1 MPKANKMVCP
11 ACGAEMNHHAEK
23 PNYTA
28 ALLDPRAAD
37 PDFGAV
43 LEETHTCPKCGTIAV
58 RRA

>member
-1 MPKANKMVCP
+1 
-11 ACGAEMNHHAEK
+11 MNHHAEK

>member
-1 MPKANKMVCP
+1 MPKASKMGCP

-23 PNYTA
+23 LCYSA
-28 ALLDPRAAD
+28 ALADPHAAD
-37 PDFGAV
+37 PEFGAV